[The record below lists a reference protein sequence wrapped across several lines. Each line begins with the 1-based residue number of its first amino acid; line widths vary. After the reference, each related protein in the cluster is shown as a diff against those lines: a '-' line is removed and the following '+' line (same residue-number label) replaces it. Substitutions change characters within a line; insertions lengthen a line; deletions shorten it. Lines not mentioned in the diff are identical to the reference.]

1 MQNFKDIVYK
11 QLAIDYCLDP
21 DELAGTGNC
30 YHTFKALPGR
40 RRFQQDTESFLR
52 IAVIKNRLL
61 FAGDPRIIDW
71 CRQKYEKEDGAWFFE
86 PQVLRELDHELARY
100 GYGVDHMHPFY
111 TSGEPSDPTPCPYE
125 IRIYRGGE
133 IEEFRGDKRFT
144 NAFTFKPEAPD
155 MIGIAALNEGKIIGM
170 AGASADSPIM
180 WQIGI
185 DVLPDAR
192 GQGVGVMLVER
203 IRNEILKEGVLPYYG
218 ADFSHMV
225 SQNIAIRSGFTLAF
239 AELTAEKLAE

>member
-1 MQNFKDIVYK
+1 
-11 QLAIDYCLDP
+11 
-21 DELAGTGNC
+21 
-30 YHTFKALPGR
+30 
-40 RRFQQDTESFLR
+40 
-52 IAVIKNRLL
+52 L

-71 CRQKYEKEDGAWFFE
+71 CREKYGKEDGAWFFE

-100 GYGVDHMHPFY
+100 GYGVDHMQPFY
-111 TSGEPSDPTPCPYE
+111 TSSKPSDPTPCPYE

-239 AELTAEKLAE
+239 VELTAEKLAE